1 MFYIYADGNAVY
13 APHLS
18 TEGYGVLSPKL
29 TLELNKAGSL
39 DFVLPPG
46 NAMYDRITKL
56 KSIITVFQNGEELF
70 RGRVL
75 HDEKDF
81 YKQKQT
87 YCEGE
92 LAFLLDSQ
100 QRPIKNSTTKT
111 VKAWFQYYISNHNS
125 RVEAAKKFT
134 AGNITVADA
143 NTSLTLKTEDYSS
156 TWDEIEQ
163 RLLNEYGGYLKV
175 RVVNGVRYL
184 DWLAESGETSS
195 QIIEFGR
202 NLLDI
207 TEHITAENIFTV
219 LIPLGKTQSNSSG
232 ATTGKLTIASV
243 NSNKDYLEDATAIN
257 LFGRI
262 EATMDWSE
270 VDNASTLKSLG
281 QTALKQNIEQ
291 SITLTVKAV
300 DMHLLDVNT
309 EAIRLGDWVQV
320 VSLPHGLNKL
330 FQCTKIVYDMVSP
343 DQTEYTFGVAYS
355 SLTDKQANAQKLTQN
370 AVSVIQNVNVVAN
383 YGAATANKAA
393 ETADKA
399 AADIQTIINNGT
411 GGTGISLEAVYPVGA
426 IYMSVSSGNPADIF
440 GFGTWEQIKDR
451 FLLAAGSSYTA
462 GATGGEAT
470 HTLTVNEMPSH
481 SHTLK
486 TSSYDSTRYS
496 MLNADSSG
504 LNWVGENEF
513 MLAAKRNVAGI
524 SGVDNIINT
533 SNLQTGE
540 PINNTGGSQAHNN
553 MPPYLAVYVWKRV
566 S

>member
-1 MFYIYADGNAVY
+1 MFHIYSDGKAVY
-13 APHLS
+13 APNLS

-29 TLELNKAGSL
+29 TVELNKAGSL

-46 NAMYDRITKL
+46 NVMYDQIAKL
-56 KSIITVFQNGEELF
+56 KSIITVFQNGDELF

-100 QRPIKNSTTKT
+100 QRPYNDTKT

-125 RVEAAKKFT
+125 RVEAAKQFT
-134 AGNITVADA
+134 AGNITVPDA
-143 NTSLTLKTEDYSS
+143 NTSLTLKTEDYSK

-163 RLLNEYGGYLKV
+163 RLLNVYGGYLKV
-175 RVVNGVRYL
+175 RVTNGKRYL

-232 ATTGKLTIASV
+232 AITGKLTIASV
-243 NSNKDYLEDATAIN
+243 NSNKDYLEDATAIS

-300 DMHLLDVNT
+300 DLHLLDVNV

-320 VSLPHGLNKL
+320 ISLPHGLNKF
-330 FQCTKIVYDMVSP
+330 FQCSKIVYDMVSP
-343 DQTEYTFGVAYS
+343 DQTEYTFGVTYK
-355 SLTDKQANAQKLTQN
+355 SLTDKQTNNEKTIRSTT
-370 AVSVIQNVNVVAN
+370 SVIRSTVDTANSAAQAATQTNENVQNVIAQMPTEYVQTTVFEA
-383 YGAATANKAA
+383 YKTEADNKFALK
-393 ETADKA
+393 TD
-399 AADIQTIINNGT
+399 
-411 GGTGISLEAVYPVGA
+411 LEALVARV
-426 IYMSVSSGNPADIF
+426 
-440 GFGTWEQIKDR
+440 E
-451 FLLAAGSSYTA
+451 
-462 GATGGEAT
+462 
-470 HTLTVNEMPSH
+470 TLE
-481 SHTLK
+481 
-486 TSSYDSTRYS
+486 
-496 MLNADSSG
+496 
-504 LNWVGENEF
+504 
-513 MLAAKRNVAGI
+513 
-524 SGVDNIINT
+524 
-533 SNLQTGE
+533 
-540 PINNTGGSQAHNN
+540 GGSTT
-553 MPPYLAVYVWKRV
+553 
-566 S
+566 

>member
-1 MFYIYADGNAVY
+1 MFYIYADGKPMY

-39 DFVLPPG
+39 DFVLAPD
-46 NAMYDRITKL
+46 NVMYDGITKL

-100 QRPIKNSTTKT
+100 QRPYNATKT
-111 VKAWFQYYISNHNS
+111 VKAWFQYYISNHNA
-125 RVEAAKKFT
+125 RVEAAKQFT
-134 AGNITVADA
+134 AGNITVVDA
-143 NTSLTLKTEDYSS
+143 STSLALKNEDYAA

-163 RLLNEYGGYLKV
+163 KLLNEYGGYLKV
-175 RVVNGVRYL
+175 RVVDGVRYL
-184 DWLAESGETSS
+184 DWLADSGDTSS

-232 ATTGKLTIASV
+232 ATTGKLTIKSV

-281 QTALKQNIEQ
+281 QTALSQNIEQ

-300 DMHLLDVNT
+300 DMHLLDVNA
-309 EAIRLGDWVQV
+309 EAIHLGDWVQV

-343 DQTEYTFGVAYS
+343 DQTEYTFGVTYT
-355 SLTDKQANAQKLTQN
+355 SLTDKQ
-370 AVSVIQNVNVVAN
+370 VNGEKNIRSTTTIVKSS
-383 YGAATANKAA
+383 AATANSASQ
-393 ETADKA
+393 A
-399 AADIQTIINNGT
+399 AAATNETVQTVIATLPDEYVQTVIFEEHLT
-411 GGTGISLEAVYPVGA
+411 EFEA
-426 IYMSVSSGNPADIF
+426 
-440 GFGTWEQIKDR
+440 
-451 FLLAAGSSYTA
+451 LAARV
-462 GATGGEAT
+462 ATLE
-470 HTLTVNEMPSH
+470 
-481 SHTLK
+481 
-486 TSSYDSTRYS
+486 
-496 MLNADSSG
+496 
-504 LNWVGENEF
+504 
-513 MLAAKRNVAGI
+513 
-524 SGVDNIINT
+524 
-533 SNLQTGE
+533 
-540 PINNTGGSQAHNN
+540 GGSTT
-553 MPPYLAVYVWKRV
+553 
-566 S
+566 

>member
-29 TLELNKAGSL
+29 TVELNKAGSL

-46 NAMYDRITKL
+46 NVMYDKIQKL
-56 KSIITVFQNGEELF
+56 KSIFTVFQNGDELF
-70 RGRVL
+70 RGRAL

-81 YKQKQT
+81 YKQKHT

-125 RVEAAKKFT
+125 RVEAAKQFT
-134 AGNITVADA
+134 AGNITVPDA
-143 NTSLTLKTEDYSS
+143 SKSLTLKTEDYSS

-163 RLLNEYGGYLKV
+163 RLVNVYGGYLKV
-175 RVVNGVRYL
+175 RVTNGKRYL

-232 ATTGKLTIASV
+232 VTTGKLTIASV
-243 NSNKDYLEDATAIN
+243 NSNKDYLEDATAIS

-300 DMHLLDVNT
+300 DLHLLDANT
-309 EAIRLGDWVQV
+309 DSIHLGDWVRV
-320 VSLPHGLNKL
+320 VSLPHGLDKL
-330 FQCTKIVYDMVSP
+330 FQCTKITYDLVSP
-343 DQTEYTFGVAYS
+343 DQTEYTFGVTYT
-355 SLTDKQANAQKLTQN
+355 SLTDKQ
-370 AVSVIQNVNVVAN
+370 VNGEKNIRSTTTIVKSS
-383 YGAATANKAA
+383 AATANSASQAA
-393 ETADKA
+393 TQTNENVQNVIAQLPTEYVQTSVYNEHLTDFQALVARVET
-399 AADIQTIINNGT
+399 
-411 GGTGISLEAVYPVGA
+411 LE
-426 IYMSVSSGNPADIF
+426 
-440 GFGTWEQIKDR
+440 
-451 FLLAAGSSYTA
+451 
-462 GATGGEAT
+462 
-470 HTLTVNEMPSH
+470 
-481 SHTLK
+481 
-486 TSSYDSTRYS
+486 
-496 MLNADSSG
+496 
-504 LNWVGENEF
+504 
-513 MLAAKRNVAGI
+513 
-524 SGVDNIINT
+524 
-533 SNLQTGE
+533 
-540 PINNTGGSQAHNN
+540 GGSTT
-553 MPPYLAVYVWKRV
+553 
-566 S
+566 

>member
-1 MFYIYADGNAVY
+1 MFHIYSDGKAVY
-13 APHLS
+13 APNLS

-29 TLELNKAGSL
+29 TVELNKAGSL

-46 NAMYDRITKL
+46 NVMYDQIAKL
-56 KSIITVFQNGEELF
+56 KSIITVFQNGDELF

-100 QRPIKNSTTKT
+100 QRPYNDTKT

-125 RVEAAKKFT
+125 RVEAAKQFT
-134 AGNITVADA
+134 AGNIAVPDA
-143 NTSLTLKTEDYSS
+143 NTSLALKTEDYSK

-163 RLLNEYGGYLKV
+163 RLLNVYGGYLKV
-175 RVVNGVRYL
+175 RVANGKRYL

-300 DMHLLDVNT
+300 DLHLLDVNV

-320 VSLPHGLNKL
+320 ISLPHGLNKF
-330 FQCTKIVYDMVSP
+330 FQCSKIVYDMVSP
-343 DQTEYTFGVAYS
+343 DQTEYTFGVTYK
-355 SLTDKQANAQKLTQN
+355 SLTDKQTNNEKTIRSTTSVVRSTVDTANSAAQAATQTN
-370 AVSVIQNVNVVAN
+370 ENVQNVIAQMPTEYVQTTVFEA
-383 YGAATANKAA
+383 YKTEADNKFALK
-393 ETADKA
+393 TD
-399 AADIQTIINNGT
+399 
-411 GGTGISLEAVYPVGA
+411 LEALVARV
-426 IYMSVSSGNPADIF
+426 
-440 GFGTWEQIKDR
+440 E
-451 FLLAAGSSYTA
+451 
-462 GATGGEAT
+462 
-470 HTLTVNEMPSH
+470 TLE
-481 SHTLK
+481 
-486 TSSYDSTRYS
+486 
-496 MLNADSSG
+496 
-504 LNWVGENEF
+504 
-513 MLAAKRNVAGI
+513 
-524 SGVDNIINT
+524 
-533 SNLQTGE
+533 
-540 PINNTGGSQAHNN
+540 GGSTT
-553 MPPYLAVYVWKRV
+553 
-566 S
+566 

>member
-1 MFYIYADGNAVY
+1 MFYIYADGKPLY
-13 APHLS
+13 APQLS

-29 TLELNKAGSL
+29 TIELNRAGSL
-39 DFVLPPG
+39 EFTLAPDNV
-46 NAMYDRITKL
+46 MYDNISKL
-56 KSIITVFQNGEELF
+56 KTIITVIQNGEELF
-70 RGRVL
+70 RGRIL

-100 QRPIKNSTTKT
+100 QRPYSGTKT
-111 VKAWFQYYISNHNS
+111 LKDWFKYYISNHNS
-125 RVEAAKKFT
+125 RVESAKQFT
-134 AGNITVADA
+134 VGNITIPDA
-143 NTSLTLKTEDYSS
+143 NTSLVLETEDYSK

-163 RLLNEYGGYLKV
+163 RLLNVYGGYLKV
-175 RVVNGVRYL
+175 RVANGKHYL
-184 DWLAESGETSS
+184 DWLSESGETSS

-232 ATTGKLTIASV
+232 DTTGKLTIASV

-300 DMHLLDVNT
+300 DLHLLDVNV
-309 EAIRLGDWVQV
+309 EAIHLGDWVQV
-320 VSLPHGLNKL
+320 ISLPHGLNKL

-355 SLTDKQANAQKLTQN
+355 SLTDKQVNAQKLTQN
-370 AVSVIQNVNVVAN
+370 AVTVIQNVNALAN
-383 YGAATANKAA
+383 YGAITAN
-393 ETADKA
+393 KA
-399 AADIQTIINNGT
+399 AADIQTIIDGSVTFTDYVLLGSYKRADASATTVETFTITLSESMNNF
-411 GGTGISLEAVYPVGA
+411 IFVWVC
-426 IYMSVSSGNPADIF
+426 VRSGNYV
-440 GFGTWEQIKDR
+440 
-451 FLLAAGSSYTA
+451 L
-462 GATGGEAT
+462 
-470 HTLTVNEMPSH
+470 
-481 SHTLK
+481 
-486 TSSYDSTRYS
+486 
-496 MLNADSSG
+496 
-504 LNWVGENEF
+504 
-513 MLAAKRNVAGI
+513 
-524 SGVDNIINT
+524 
-533 SNLQTGE
+533 
-540 PINNTGGSQAHNN
+540 GSQFCPITLFEQGLVLECNCINDQNN
-553 MPPYLAVYVWKRV
+553 LFIGNAKYESDITV
-566 S
+566 SGKVNLKAPGLEIYGVGRIG